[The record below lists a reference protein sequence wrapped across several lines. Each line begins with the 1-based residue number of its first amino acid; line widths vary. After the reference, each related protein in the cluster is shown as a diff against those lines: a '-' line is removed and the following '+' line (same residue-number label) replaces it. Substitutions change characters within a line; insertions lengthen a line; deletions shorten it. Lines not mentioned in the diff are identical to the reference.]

1 MFIFIFI
8 LKNPVLPKEMQATV
22 SPLTDQQIEL
32 NPNPKY
38 DDVCVCVRLFEKSVF
53 CIVTTLHYL
62 NLIIFKSKLNYFF

>member
-1 MFIFIFI
+1 MFNTYLSLFLF
-8 LKNPVLPKEMQATV
+8 KNPVLPKEMQAMV

-62 NLIIFKSKLNYFF
+62 NIIIFLNRN